1 MQQTVFS
8 YLPGL
13 MAAGRRSPFKTYA
26 PSPVWNDSAR
36 GEVRFHPLP
45 KREVFALYRKLKA
58 WNRQKAKGRYG
69 GSIGSACLRV
79 FECLAF
85 DFLNFKSGRL
95 DPSYNAIAAKTGLGR
110 STVAEAL
117 KRLKALGVINWVR
130 RCSPVPGGS
139 PSSRH
144 GIRMEQDSNAY
155 GLCPASCWLGY
166 IEPPTFVMQPH
177 EWGAVPPLLSCHEQ
191 AIQDGKRGASVTD
204 MVRTLKLDPDNEIA
218 AALAR
223 LGENVARRSA
233 SQNTGVQNTD

>member
-8 YLPGL
+8 YLPPL
-13 MAAGRRSPFKTYA
+13 MAAGSRNPFKTYYA

-58 WNRQKAKGRYG
+58 WNRQKAAGRYG
-69 GSIGSACLRV
+69 GSVGSACLRV

-85 DFLNFKSGRL
+85 DFLNYKSGRL

-139 PSSRH
+139 PSGRH

-155 GLCPASCWLGY
+155 GLCPSSCWLGY
-166 IEPPTFVMQPH
+166 AATPTFTMEPH
-177 EWGAVPPLLSCHEQ
+177 EWGAVPPLPSIMEQ
-191 AIQDGKRGASVTD
+191 AIEDGKKGGITD
-204 MVRTLKLDPDNEIA
+204 IVRTLKLDPGDQLA
-218 AALAR
+218 ATLAR
-223 LGENVARRSA
+223 LGEAIARRSA
-233 SQNTGVQNTD
+233 PQNTGVQNSD